1 MEDVLV
7 PAHNRRDSDD
17 VIDFGRVFQSK
28 HEPDAQNGQHAE
40 GANVFQHREVVVA
53 TKAQKAQG
61 QISRRALLLAKLA

>member
-1 MEDVLV
+1 MKNVLV
-7 PAHNRRDSDD
+7 AAHNRRDGDD

-28 HEPDAQNGQHAE
+28 HEPDAQDGQHAE

-61 QISRRALLLAKLA
+61 QIRISAFLFVKLA